1 MNLSEHDTKVL
12 IKFLEDCKKFPER
25 KTEPKRESDRK
36 FLIRLLNW
44 CYYDIAPRAEEFLKF
59 CPSLSELKT
68 TGENKDAS
76 SSK

>member
-25 KTEPKRESDRK
+25 KRESDRK
-36 FLIRLLNW
+36 FLIRLLDW

-59 CPSLSELKT
+59 CPSLSEK
-68 TGENKDAS
+68 G
-76 SSK
+76 SKQP